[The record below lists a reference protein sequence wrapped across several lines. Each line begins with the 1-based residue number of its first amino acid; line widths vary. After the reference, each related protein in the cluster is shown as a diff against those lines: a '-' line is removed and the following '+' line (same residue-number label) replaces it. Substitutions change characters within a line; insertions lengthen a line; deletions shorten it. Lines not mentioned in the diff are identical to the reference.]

1 MRGPHPA
8 RTLTQGTAL
17 SLQAGPLGPRG
28 GGFSL
33 VFCPR
38 QQFSGLRE
46 GRPNPCERREVRT
59 LTGTHLSPATWPL
72 GCRVSWPAVT
82 WAGLADREGL
92 RAGAS
97 KVTGDRATCD
107 PRTLT
112 SA

>member
-72 GCRVSWPAVT
+72 GCRVASSDLGRSSRQGGA
-82 WAGLADREGL
+82 EG
-92 RAGAS
+92 RRIEGH
-97 KVTGDRATCD
+97 R
-107 PRTLT
+107 
-112 SA
+112 

>member
-8 RTLTQGTAL
+8 RTLTQGTVL

-28 GGFSL
+28 GGFSHH

-72 GCRVSWPAVT
+72 GCRAASSDLGRSSRQGGA
-82 WAGLADREGL
+82 EG
-92 RAGAS
+92 RRIEGH
-97 KVTGDRATCD
+97 R
-107 PRTLT
+107 
-112 SA
+112 